1 MTPEPFQ
8 ISIAVPFD
16 EAIAVAKARGVVLP
30 EVFYGHLP
38 AAARSRAFT
47 VSGLAA
53 LDQVQGVM
61 DSLAAATESGQTF
74 RDWKKRVL
82 EDVPAVAALP
92 RDRLDNIFRT
102 AIQTHY
108 NVGRWEQLEGNRA
121 RRPYLMYDA
130 INDGRTRPAHRA
142 MDGHIAPIDDP
153 IWDRWYPPNGFRCRC
168 AVLSLTEAQAKARGY
183 GTKPTPAVDPDDG
196 WDYHPAKG
204 QDEALAKAAAK
215 KQAVAPSQVVAKAQQ
230 RARAA
235 PRPVDPE
242 ASVPDCDL
250 VTLWARNFAEGDAC
264 LLPLPGQKTWKDFD
278 RPDLRR
284 VKDEL
289 RLPSPPLLERAASRE
304 AAVDVM
310 AHVLGV
316 SLEVPL
322 RTVVTPKETVF
333 VQHGWLPHMVG
344 KETDARERYAN
355 FILPTLT
362 DPFEIWEIAYPDLP
376 RNRYIGLFRGRRDFM
391 VVVRVN
397 SDGSLMWNVMQAK
410 PKDMNSHRIGELRYE
425 KP

>member
-1 MTPEPFQ
+1 MANPFQ
-8 ISIAVPFD
+8 IGIAVPFD
-16 EAIAVAKARGVVLP
+16 EAIAAAKARGVVLP

-38 AAARSRAFT
+38 AAMRSRAFT

-53 LDQVQGVM
+53 LDQVQSVM
-61 DSLAAATESGQTF
+61 DSLSAATETGQTF
-74 RDWKKRVL
+74 RDWRKTVL
-82 EDVPAVAALP
+82 ADAPDLGKLPA
-92 RDRLDNIFRT
+92 DRLDNIFRT

-108 NVGRWEQLEGNRA
+108 NIGRWEQLESNKA

-142 MDGHIAPIDDP
+142 MDNHIAHIDDP
-153 IWDRWYPPNGFRCRC
+153 WWGTHFPPNGFRCRC
-168 AVLSLTEAQAKARGY
+168 GAIALSEAQAKARGY
-183 GTKPTPAVDPDDG
+183 GTKPTPDAQPDKG

-204 QDEALAKAAAK
+204 QDEALAAAAAK
-215 KQAVAPSQVVAKAQQ
+215 KQAVASSQVVAKAQQ

-235 PRPVDPE
+235 PRPVDPA

-250 VTLWARNFAEGDAC
+250 VTLVARNFAEGEAC
-264 LLPLPGQKTWKDFD
+264 LLPLSGQKTWKDFD

-289 RLPSPPLLERAASRE
+289 RLPSPALLERAASRE

-310 AHVLGV
+310 AKALGV
-316 SLEVPL
+316 AADAPL

-333 VQHGWLPHMVG
+333 VQHAWLPHMVG
-344 KETDARERYAN
+344 KEADARERYAN
-355 FILPTLT
+355 FIVPTLE
-362 DPFEIWEIAYPDLP
+362 DPFEIWEVAYPDVL

-397 SDGSLMWNVMQAK
+397 SDGSLMWNVMQASSQK
-410 PKDMNSHRIGELRYE
+410 MNAHRLGDLKYW
-425 KP
+425 K